1 MSTIVQS
8 SSTASG
14 LPALTRRI
22 HFYAGFFIASFIFVA
37 ALGGGLYALAPTL
50 ENVFYKNVLT
60 VPADDGEVALASQ
73 IRAAQGTHP
82 EMEVAQVWPSS
93 SPSEP
98 TRVLLIDESIAEN
111 EELRSVLVNPHGGQ
125 VIGDAPSYSGLG
137 ELPLRH
143 WILGAAQKP
152 PHR

>member
-22 HFYAGFFIASFIFVA
+22 HFYAGFFIASFVFVA

-60 VPADDGEVALASQ
+60 VPADDG
-73 IRAAQGTHP
+73 
-82 EMEVAQVWPSS
+82 EVAQVWPSS

>member
-22 HFYAGFFIASFIFVA
+22 HFYAGLFIASFIFVA
-37 ALGGGLYALAPTL
+37 ALSGGLYALAPTL
-50 ENVFYKNVLT
+50 ENFFYKNVLT
-60 VPADDGEVALASQ
+60 VPADDGEVA
-73 IRAAQGTHP
+73 
-82 EMEVAQVWPSS
+82 QVWPSS
-93 SPSEP
+93 SPIEP